1 MLGPGGR
8 SPPGTSA
15 AIPGGRLRRMPAA
28 LLMLACVLAVLL
40 PGGGDVVQAQT
51 ATALVGNLS
60 QDHVLILH
68 SEFWDMA
75 QQFRTGSDED
85 GYTLSSVQLRLN
97 AQSVSGFPTVK
108 LFSGSANGT
117 EVATLTAPTTAV
129 SNMVTN
135 YIYTAPGGTR
145 LANDT
150 DYWVLVEGGSVWVA
164 AVDVGEDGTPA
175 AGWSIADQRER
186 RADDSTGAF
195 SILSASAWAIRVNGT
210 TGPPILVS
218 NRGQGGDTHATYARD
233 HAQAF
238 TTGGSNTSKYLVD
251 GVTIVS
257 EDPDN
262 DPIALQICKVDSN
275 THPTTDC
282 TDLTA
287 PSSSARGSLFF
298 TAPTNPVLGLSGGT
312 TYAVVFKAP
321 ASPMQLRVDATS
333 SDNEDSLSLSGWS
346 IRNKFQWYN
355 TSNMWA
361 DANLDKAI
369 RIAIHGRAYLPP
381 TAMDSEVTTLEDTPY
396 AFAAADFNFSAAT
409 PGDTLTGVQFVT
421 LPLATRGT
429 LTLAGEA
436 VTANQSVTKDQ
447 LDAGSLVFT
456 PTLDSF
462 GGFFSPFA
470 RVTFK
475 VAGSLG
481 TSTLGYTMDI
491 FVSPVNDPT
500 TGKPVIIGP
509 AQVGLWLAANTDD
522 VDDVDGGFPSDFDY
536 QWIRVDD
543 DGTSNA
549 TNIGEDTFR
558 YRLTED
564 DLDKRI
570 KVRVDVTDGLSN
582 TESLTSDAFPSSG
595 TVSAAAPSLVN
606 NTAQGGDASVSYTSD
621 HGQAFTTGYNLT
633 GYTVSSVI
641 ITSEDNYSDDIA
653 LQICAVG
660 GDGSPTTTCTDLTAP
675 AFSYPI
681 SQVFNPPTS
690 PALTLSSRT
699 TYMVVFKSPGGE
711 EVDVDATTS
720 DDEDSTSIPGWEIR
734 DVFQWNNAGTWQDGS
749 GSKALRIAIFG
760 TVNPPSATA
769 PTASD
774 GTVTETEDMPYTF
787 TAADFNFSPVAVDDT
802 LASIQVLTL
811 PALGTLTLADTAV
824 TANQSVT
831 RAQLDAG
838 SLVFTPLPDGS
849 GSGYAGFLFRVSGS
863 TEVSTDSYSMTI
875 DVTAVNDPATG
886 TPDISGVAKVG
897 LELTANKN
905 TIRDTEGLG
914 SFTYQWIRVDADGTS
929 NATNIGENSN
939 RYLLA
944 EADFSKRIKVRMHF
958 TDGQGFAESL
968 TSNAYP
974 SNGTVQRIEPVFVP
988 WTWAGAPLDGS
999 NEPVFGPGER
1009 YRLLVIT
1016 SKNLIDSVP
1025 TDPDNRGDGA
1035 FYNGKV
1041 AEGVGANTIL
1051 AAYKDRFT
1059 ALVSTTGNT
1068 IARDNTE
1075 TTGTGV
1081 PIYWFKGGEVA
1092 DGYADFYDESWD
1104 TNAPRDQDGVLLTG
1118 NARCAWTGSVSSGT
1132 PSHRPLG
1139 SRDSIT
1145 YGCAFIRGD
1154 EIDREEVGS
1163 GNSVTGIYALSPV
1176 FQVVIPQVTVSFGAS
1191 TYTVAEGGTQPVT
1204 VTLSADPERT
1214 VAIPITAANRDGADA
1229 DDYSVPSSV
1238 TFNAGEMSKM
1248 FTFNATQ
1255 DDVDDDDESVRLGF
1269 GTSLPAGMSAGATD
1283 EVIVSIDDD
1292 DDPQVTVSFGQTVYV
1307 VTEGGTVAVAVNLS
1321 ADPERTVV
1329 IPITATN
1336 RGGADDDDYSGVP
1349 MSVTFNAEETS
1360 KSFPFMAAQD
1370 DDDDDAESVLLGF
1383 GTNLPNR
1390 VQAGT
1395 NAIVSIDD
1403 DDDGPGVSVSEPLV
1417 SIAEGG
1423 SGTYTIVL
1431 DSQPTADVTVT
1442 VNDPADNTDVT
1453 ADPASLT
1460 FSSSDWGSP
1469 KMVTV
1474 SAAQDAD
1481 PNDDTA
1487 TVTHTVT
1494 STDTS
1499 YSGASAR
1506 SVLVRVADDDNVPV
1520 TVTFGQASYTVAEG
1534 GTVAVAVN
1542 LSADPERPVVIPVT
1556 TSNQGTTTAADY
1568 SGVPASVTFASG
1580 ETSKTF
1586 TFSATQDNVND
1597 DGERVKLAFGT
1608 LPSGVSA
1615 GTTEEATVSIDDDDG
1630 LGVSVSEPLVSIA
1643 EGGSGTYTIVLDSQ
1657 PTADV
1662 TVTVNDPA
1670 DNTDVTADPA
1680 SLTFSSSDWGS
1691 PKMVTVSAAQ
1701 DADPNDD
1708 TATVTHTVTSTD
1720 TSYSGASARSVLV
1733 RVADDDNVPVT
1744 VTFGQAS
1751 YTVAEGGTVAVAV
1764 NLSADPERPV
1774 VIPVTTSNQGTTT
1787 AADYSGV
1794 PASVTFASGETSKT
1808 FTFSATQDNV
1818 NDDGE
1823 RVKLAF
1829 GTLPSGVS
1837 AGTTEEATVSID
1849 DDDGLGVSVSEPLV
1863 SIAEGGSGT
1872 YTIVLDSQPTA
1883 DVTVT
1888 VNDPADNTDVTADP
1902 ASLTFSSSDW
1912 GSPKMVTVS
1921 AAQDADPNDDTA
1933 TVTHTVTSTDTSY
1946 SGASARSVLVRVA
1959 DDDNVPVTVTF
1970 GQASYTVAEGGTV
1983 AVAVNL
1989 SADPERPVVIPV
2001 TTSNQGTT
2009 TAADYSGVPA
2019 SVTFA
2024 SGETS
2029 KTFTFS
2035 ATQDNVNDDG
2045 ERVKLAFGT
2054 LPSGVSAGTTE
2065 EATVSID
2072 DDDGPGVSVSEPLVS
2087 IAEGGSGTYT
2097 IVLDSQPTADVTVTV
2112 NDPADNTDV
2121 TADPASLTFSSSDWG
2136 SPKMVTVS
2144 AAQDA
2149 DPNDDTATVTHT
2161 VTSTDTSYSGASAR
2175 SVLVRVADDDNVPV
2189 TVTFGQASYT
2199 VAEGGTVA
2207 VAVNLSA
2214 DPERPVV
2221 IPVTTSNQGTTTA
2234 ADYSGVPA
2242 SVTFA
2247 SGETSKTFTFSATQ
2261 DNVNDDGERVKL
2273 AFGTLPSGVSAGTT
2287 EEATVSITDR
2297 GSGGGGGSGG
2307 GSSGGSSGSGGG
2319 SGGTTDR
2326 DPYLVEGTKTTRS
2339 VPENAKP
2346 GTVAGAPVEA
2356 RDPDGG
2362 KLRYYLASTGRDR
2375 ESFTIEEETG
2385 RLRTKVVLDYER
2397 QRLYNVLVL
2406 VLAEDG
2412 GTDAIRVAIEVIDR
2426 EPEAPYLVEGTETT
2440 RSVPENAG
2448 PGTVAGAPVEARDPD
2463 GGKFRYYL
2471 ADTGR
2476 DGESFSIEEETG
2488 QLRTKVV
2495 LDYERQSLYNVLVLV
2510 LAEDGGADAIRVAIE
2525 VIDQE
2530 PEAPYLVE
2538 GTETTRSVPEN
2549 AGPGTVV
2556 GAPVEARDPDGGKFR
2571 YYLADT
2577 GRDGESF
2584 SIEEETGQ
2592 LRTKVVL
2599 DYERQRLYNVL
2610 VLVLAEDGGAD
2621 AISVPIEVIDQEPE
2635 APYLVEGTETTRSVP
2650 ENAGPG
2656 TVAGAPV
2663 EARDPDGGKF
2673 RYYLADTGR
2682 DGESFSIEEETGQ
2695 LRTKVVLDYERQSL
2709 YNVLVLVLAEDGGA
2723 DAINVPIEVI
2733 DREPEAP
2740 YLVEGTETTRSVPE
2754 NAGPGTVAGAPVE
2767 ARDPDGGKFRYYLAD
2782 TGRDG
2787 ESFSIEE
2794 ETGQL
2799 RTKVVLDYER
2809 QRLYNVLVLVLAED
2823 GGADAISVPIEVIDQ
2838 EPEPTPEPLTVPVLE
2853 PTAVPTPAPTAV
2865 PTPAPTAVPTPT
2877 PTAMPTPTPT
2887 AAPTPTATPEPPTAT
2902 LTPTAAPKPTPRSAA
2917 PPRAPEPEGGVS
2929 AGLIALIVI
2938 GAAAILAIVVVS
2950 TRFWT
2955 SESQS

>member
-1 MLGPGGR
+1 
-8 SPPGTSA
+8 
-15 AIPGGRLRRMPAA
+15 
-28 LLMLACVLAVLL
+28 
-40 PGGGDVVQAQT
+40 
-51 ATALVGNLS
+51 
-60 QDHVLILH
+60 
-68 SEFWDMA
+68 
-75 QQFRTGSDED
+75 
-85 GYTLSSVQLRLN
+85 
-97 AQSVSGFPTVK
+97 
-108 LFSGSANGT
+108 
-117 EVATLTAPTTAV
+117 
-129 SNMVTN
+129 
-135 YIYTAPGGTR
+135 
-145 LANDT
+145 
-150 DYWVLVEGGSVWVA
+150 
-164 AVDVGEDGTPA
+164 
-175 AGWSIADQRER
+175 
-186 RADDSTGAF
+186 
-195 SILSASAWAIRVNGT
+195 
-210 TGPPILVS
+210 
-218 NRGQGGDTHATYARD
+218 
-233 HAQAF
+233 
-238 TTGGSNTSKYLVD
+238 
-251 GVTIVS
+251 
-257 EDPDN
+257 
-262 DPIALQICKVDSN
+262 
-275 THPTTDC
+275 
-282 TDLTA
+282 
-287 PSSSARGSLFF
+287 
-298 TAPTNPVLGLSGGT
+298 
-312 TYAVVFKAP
+312 
-321 ASPMQLRVDATS
+321 
-333 SDNEDSLSLSGWS
+333 
-346 IRNKFQWYN
+346 
-355 TSNMWA
+355 
-361 DANLDKAI
+361 
-369 RIAIHGRAYLPP
+369 
-381 TAMDSEVTTLEDTPY
+381 MDSEVTTLEDTPY

-409 PGDTLTGVQFVT
+409 PGDTLTGVHFVT
-421 LPLATRGT
+421 LPFATQGT

-462 GGFFSPFA
+462 GGFFLPFA

-481 TSTLGYTMDI
+481 TSTLGYTMGI

-522 VDDVDGGFPSDFDY
+522 VDDVDGGFLSDFDY

-929 NATNIGENSN
+929 NATDIGENSN

-944 EADFSKRIKVRMHF
+944 EADFSKLIKVRMDF

-968 TSNAYP
+968 TSDAYP
-974 SNGTVQRIEPVFVP
+974 SSNGTVQRIEPVFVP

-1383 GTNLPNR
+1383 GTSLPNR

-1395 NAIVSIDD
+1395 TAIVSIDD

-1615 GTTEEATVSIDDDDG
+1615 GTTEEAIVSID
-1630 LGVSVSEPLVSIA
+1630 
-1643 EGGSGTYTIVLDSQ
+1643 
-1657 PTADV
+1657 
-1662 TVTVNDPA
+1662 
-1670 DNTDVTADPA
+1670 
-1680 SLTFSSSDWGS
+1680 
-1691 PKMVTVSAAQ
+1691 
-1701 DADPNDD
+1701 
-1708 TATVTHTVTSTD
+1708 
-1720 TSYSGASARSVLV
+1720 
-1733 RVADDDNVPVT
+1733 
-1744 VTFGQAS
+1744 
-1751 YTVAEGGTVAVAV
+1751 
-1764 NLSADPERPV
+1764 
-1774 VIPVTTSNQGTTT
+1774 
-1787 AADYSGV
+1787 
-1794 PASVTFASGETSKT
+1794 
-1808 FTFSATQDNV
+1808 
-1818 NDDGE
+1818 
-1823 RVKLAF
+1823 
-1829 GTLPSGVS
+1829 
-1837 AGTTEEATVSID
+1837 
-1849 DDDGLGVSVSEPLV
+1849 
-1863 SIAEGGSGT
+1863 
-1872 YTIVLDSQPTA
+1872 
-1883 DVTVT
+1883 
-1888 VNDPADNTDVTADP
+1888 
-1902 ASLTFSSSDW
+1902 
-1912 GSPKMVTVS
+1912 
-1921 AAQDADPNDDTA
+1921 
-1933 TVTHTVTSTDTSY
+1933 
-1946 SGASARSVLVRVA
+1946 
-1959 DDDNVPVTVTF
+1959 
-1970 GQASYTVAEGGTV
+1970 
-1983 AVAVNL
+1983 
-1989 SADPERPVVIPV
+1989 
-2001 TTSNQGTT
+2001 
-2009 TAADYSGVPA
+2009 
-2019 SVTFA
+2019 
-2024 SGETS
+2024 
-2029 KTFTFS
+2029 
-2035 ATQDNVNDDG
+2035 
-2045 ERVKLAFGT
+2045 
-2054 LPSGVSAGTTE
+2054 
-2065 EATVSID
+2065 D

-2549 AGPGTVV
+2549 AGPGTVA

-2695 LRTKVVLDYERQSL
+2695 LRTKVVLDYERQRL

-2809 QRLYNVLVLVLAED
+2809 QSLYNVLVLVLAED
-2823 GGADAISVPIEVIDQ
+2823 GGADAINVPIEVIDR
-2838 EPEPTPEPLTVPVLE
+2838 EPEPTPEPLTAPVLE